1 MDVNKENFEETI
13 SGIEDILKKE
23 NPENL
28 SEEATKKLE
37 ELYETI
43 QKQIEQSQGLQ
54 YAELN
59 DIVNNSKATNNP
71 YEIVFDITAK
81 VLQENEK
88 GEIVSTKEIMTK
100 NFFIPVPMEKDYNT
114 FMGSFFSYLEKH
126 ILEAANQAYETEG
139 QTNE

>member
-1 MDVNKENFEETI
+1 MDINKENFEETI
-13 SGIEDILKKE
+13 SGIEDILKNE

-37 ELYETI
+37 KLYETI

-59 DIVNNSKATNNP
+59 DLVNDSKATNNP
-71 YEIVFDITAK
+71 YEIVFDVTAK

-88 GEIVSTKEIMTK
+88 GEVVSTKEIMTK
-100 NFFIPVPMEKDYNT
+100 NFFIPVPIDKDYNE
-114 FMGSFFSYLEKH
+114 FMGSFFSYIEKH
-126 ILEAANQAYETEG
+126 ILEAANQAYDKGSETDE
-139 QTNE
+139 